1 MGPKKSIHLNTPLV
15 ILRSI
20 AHTPLGILRSLGRL
34 GVETHVVH
42 RDQRSP
48 AFYSRYCQGKFVCD
62 HDGRTP
68 EESVAQLL
76 EVGRSIGRRSIL
88 LPTTDESTMFVAEHA
103 AELEPWFII
112 PLPDAELVHAFC
124 NKQSMHEVAAQ
135 LGLSVPQTVFPQ
147 SREEVEAYAASA
159 RYPVVLKGI
168 YGLIFRKRSGKTM
181 LLVHSA
187 EDLLEK
193 YDRFEEPEVPNLMLQ
208 EYIPGREDAS
218 WMFNGY
224 FNQASDC
231 LLAFTGRKI
240 RQCPVYA
247 GVTSLGVCE
256 DNPSLREASIALLR
270 TLGYRG
276 IVDIDYRYD
285 ERDGQ
290 YKILDVNPRIG
301 GTFRLFVTDTEMDVV
316 RALYLDMTGQTVD
329 PGKPREG
336 RRWIAEDLD
345 LVSSVRYGRDGVLSL
360 ERWANSLRGVEES
373 AYFAW
378 DDPLPVVPM
387 LFNDAR
393 EMFSRIHRALRSS
406 LDLRRPVRQRLQ
418 LSLPPYARVSYRT
431 ASGKAVEE
439 RLK

>member
-1 MGPKKSIHLNTPLV
+1 MGPKKSTNLNTPLV

-34 GVETHVVH
+34 GVQTHVVH
-42 RDQRSP
+42 RDQHSP

-62 HDGRTP
+62 LDSRWP
-68 EESVAQLL
+68 EESVARLL

-88 LPTTDESTMFVAEHA
+88 LPTTDESTMFVADHA
-103 AELEPWFII
+103 TELSPWFMI
-112 PLPDAELVHAFC
+112 PRQDPELVHAFC
-124 NKQSMHEVAAQ
+124 NKQSMHDLAQ
-135 LGLSVPQTVFPQ
+135 QMGLSVPRTVFPQ
-147 SREEVEAYAASA
+147 SRDEVEDYAATA
-159 RYPVVLKGI
+159 KYPVVLKGI

-181 LLVHSA
+181 LLVNSA
-187 EDLLEK
+187 EELLEK
-193 YDRFEEPEVPNLMLQ
+193 YDRFEESEVPNLMLQ

-224 FNQASDC
+224 FNQHSQC

-256 DNPSLREASIALLR
+256 DNPTLRETSIALL
-270 TLGYRG
+270 TKLGYRG

-285 ERDGQ
+285 ARDGQ

-316 RALYLDMTGQTVD
+316 RALYLDMTGQAVD
-329 PGKPREG
+329 AGTPCEG

-345 LVSSVRYGRDGVLSL
+345 LVSSVRYGRDGALSL
-360 ERWANSLRGVEES
+360 ENWASSLRGVEES

-378 DDPLPVVPM
+378 DDPLPVLPM
-387 LFNDAR
+387 LLNDAR
-393 EMFSRIHRALRSS
+393 EMFSRIHRALRAS
-406 LDLRRPVRQRLQ
+406 LDMRQPVRQRLR
-418 LSLPPYARVSYRT
+418 LSLPPCARMSYRT